1 MRAKYLAIAVA
12 LLGISAIGA
21 VAPAGATKPDPDGEH
36 KVWVCHATSGQ
47 GELKNGYNLIYV
59 DVASTVPNGAHGEND
74 HYGHSTTDPKD
85 NPTFGVLYDY
95 LDVDPNNLPGKCG
108 TQVPQEPSKDPVER
122 LVGTVPNCETENVTL
137 TYEVTTYSYTW
148 DGTTWVETAST
159 TTVERTRPM
168 TGDEIDVCE
177 VDVDP
182 PPMPS
187 KDPVE
192 RLVGT
197 VPNCE
202 TENVTDTFEVTTYSY
217 TWDGTT
223 WVESESTTTKEV
235 EREMTEQELAACPTQ
250 ESQGPVPPATET
262 PVPEVAPTAAGD
274 APTATPTALPAT
286 GSEHWAILVIGL
298 TSLLAGTGL
307 LRLSRR
313 PA

>member
-59 DVASTVPNGAHGEND
+59 DVASTRPNGAHGEND

-85 NPTFGVLYDY
+85 NRTFGVLYDY

-108 TQVPQEPSKDPVER
+108 TQVPPEPSKDPVER

-148 DGTTWVETAST
+148 DGTTW
-159 TTVERTRPM
+159 
-168 TGDEIDVCE
+168 I
-177 VDVDP
+177 
-182 PPMPS
+182 
-187 KDPVE
+187 
-192 RLVGT
+192 
-197 VPNCE
+197 
-202 TENVTDTFEVTTYSY
+202 
-217 TWDGTT
+217 
-223 WVESESTTTKEV
+223 ESESTTTTEA

-262 PVPEVAPTAAGD
+262 PVPEVAPTAVGD
-274 APTATPTALPAT
+274 APTATSTALPAT